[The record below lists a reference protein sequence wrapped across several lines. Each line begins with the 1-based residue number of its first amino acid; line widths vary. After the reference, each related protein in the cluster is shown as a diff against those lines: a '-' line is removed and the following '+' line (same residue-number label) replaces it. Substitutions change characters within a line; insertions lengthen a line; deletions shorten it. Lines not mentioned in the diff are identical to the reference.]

1 MTDDTI
7 PDLQLQNLTV
17 KGSTALQTLDA
28 KARPVVPQGV
38 SVTTQNY
45 TIPPSL
51 ANNSTIFFQAPV
63 LPNATC
69 FLPLGSS
76 VPFGFYFRVINMDN
90 GLAPVVVQASGQDK
104 IVSRRPNPS
113 AGDTRTFVVINAS
126 NNSNYRWLGDF
137 WFNYFGD

>member
-1 MTDDTI
+1 MTDDAI

-51 ANNSTIFFQAPV
+51 ANNSTIIFQAPV
-63 LPNATC
+63 FPNATC

-76 VPFGFYFRVINMDN
+76 VPLGFYVRVINMDN
-90 GLAPVVVQASGQDK
+90 GNAPVVVQASGQDK
-104 IVSRRPNPS
+104 IVRSKPNQS
-113 AGDTRTFVVINAS
+113 VGTTLTFFVVNATF
-126 NNSNYRWLGDF
+126 NSNFRWLGNF
-137 WFNYFGD
+137 WFNFF